1 MLYKQIQDQFSEE
14 VEKIAEKS
22 GSYIDAVLQ
31 LCDKHNIEPQV
42 AAKIISRPIKEKI
55 ESEGR
60 DSNLLP
66 SVTKLPF

>member
-31 LCDKHNIEPQV
+31 LCDKHNIERQV

>member
-14 VEKIAEKS
+14 VEKIAEKN

>member
-22 GSYIDAVLQ
+22 GSYIDHVLQ

-42 AAKIISRPIKEKI
+42 AAKIISRPIKEKRLNRRVVI
-55 ESEGR
+55 QIFF
-60 DSNLLP
+60 P
-66 SVTKLPF
+66 A

>member
-1 MLYKQIQDQFSEE
+1 MLYKQIQDKFSEE

>member
-42 AAKIISRPIKEKI
+42 AAKIISKPIKEKI

>member
-22 GSYIDAVLQ
+22 GSYIDAAFPQ

-42 AAKIISRPIKEKI
+42 AR
-55 ESEGR
+55 R
-60 DSNLLP
+60 LYQDQ
-66 SVTKLPF
+66 